1 MRQKLRLVKRPFR
14 SRSEQCDIGKTN
26 GFVKFFTFDTVST
39 LTLAIFFITNR
50 HFISIGNFSAPN
62 ITLTVVTA
70 KAIGFTE
77 TKKAILAFIA
87 SSIVLRIS
95 FDVAF
100 ASTLTIIGVT
110 NTLDK
115 SSKIKLDWAFW

>member
-1 MRQKLRLVKRPFR
+1 M
-14 SRSEQCDIGKTN
+14 GKTKD
-26 GFVKFFTFDTVST
+26 FAKVFTFDTVST

-87 SSIVLRIS
+87 SSVGLCIS

-100 ASTLTIIGVT
+100 ASTLTIIGIT
-110 NTLDK
+110 NTLNK
-115 SSKIKLDWAFW
+115 SSKIELDWAIYSK